1 MGLLL
6 TMDFKASTLTLG
18 RFLDSSFTG
27 IITIGLLVMS
37 VFLLSSSLDELLLDS
52 IKFDPRL
59 WSMSLAVNQRLGD
72 TFVLLILPSEVV

>member
-18 RFLDSSFTG
+18 RFLDSSLTG
-27 IITIGLLVMS
+27 IMTIGLLVMS
-37 VFLLSSSLDELLLDS
+37 VFLLSSLLEPLLDS